1 MAFPMEIEQWTPS
14 GEMRDSTTQGDRW
27 MEALELA
34 SEFIPERKWYR
45 ELNKRSC
52 EVLDVRTQ
60 VLLWNNEAHQNTV
73 EVFLEELLGGVP
85 ESLKLC
91 ECFEGPVGSCG
102 DICRQQTTI
111 YEFEMSVAG
120 SHRVWLRQMLLL
132 SHYNLFGLVTV
143 IFWLFSLGHHAALKA
158 PY

>member
-52 EVLDVRTQ
+52 EVLD
-60 VLLWNNEAHQNTV
+60 L
-73 EVFLEELLGGVP
+73 
-85 ESLKLC
+85 SL
-91 ECFEGPVGSCG
+91 
-102 DICRQQTTI
+102 IHI
-111 YEFEMSVAG
+111 
-120 SHRVWLRQMLLL
+120 
-132 SHYNLFGLVTV
+132 
-143 IFWLFSLGHHAALKA
+143 
-158 PY
+158 